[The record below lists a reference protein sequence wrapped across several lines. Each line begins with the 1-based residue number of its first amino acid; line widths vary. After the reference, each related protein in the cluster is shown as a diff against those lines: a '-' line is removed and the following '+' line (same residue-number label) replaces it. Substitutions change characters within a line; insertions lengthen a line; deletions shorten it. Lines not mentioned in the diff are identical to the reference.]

1 MRRTIVSLPDISH
14 LAGAGEGS
22 WLWSTIRG
30 LLPAMRAGLVQMSK
44 PSANTATATEA
55 SGALPLIPSP
65 QTKPSPAPSPSTDQV
80 SAAALLTD
88 GAAGA
93 VDRYGLMTRRL
104 LLDVLAQNG
113 PSKLISRVRETER
126 SDPHGERWP
135 RSKAHEHASAV
146 FCLV

>member
-1 MRRTIVSLPDISH
+1 MVDHPR
-14 LAGAGEGS
+14 
-22 WLWSTIRG
+22 
-30 LLPAMRAGLVQMSK
+30 
-44 PSANTATATEA
+44 
-55 SGALPLIPSP
+55 
-65 QTKPSPAPSPSTDQV
+65 PAPRDAGRPRPDVETLGQYRNRDGGFWGASTDPLAADQALTGTIPVNQV

-88 GAAGA
+88 GADA

-104 LLDVLAQNG
+104 LLDVLAQDG